1 MYIYAEYLII
11 ENIVINYIILYV
23 TGKLTK
29 TNEPRWRLIIASV
42 IGALY
47 TLVVFYPSL
56 RFMTKFTVKICVSML
71 MIIIAFSPEKL
82 KKFIKL
88 ISSFY
93 IISFVFA
100 GAALALF
107 YIYDLEAY
115 VGNGIFY
122 ITDFPLKLL
131 IIAVILSWILIKF
144 TIGFVQKR
152 INKERNFILVS
163 IELDNNHADIMA
175 LVDTGNSLQD
185 PITHAPVIVVQ
196 FSAIKDILP
205 VEVQSIFLKYKE
217 NNLNIISTVMSRA
230 SEKIKF
236 RVIPFKSLGNENG
249 MLLGFKPDNVII
261 KGDENRLISNIVIG
275 IYNSSLS
282 NDEEYVALLHPE
294 ILN

>member
-1 MYIYAEYLII
+1 MYIYAEYLIM
-11 ENIVINYIILYV
+11 ENMVINYTILYM

-29 TNEPRWRLIIASV
+29 NNISRIRLIISSM

-56 RFMTKFTVKICVSML
+56 RFMTKFTVKICVSIL
-71 MIIIAFSPEKL
+71 MIIIAFNPEKL

-88 ISSFY
+88 FSSFY

-100 GAALALF
+100 GAALAFF
-107 YIYDLEAY
+107 YFYDLEAY
-115 VGNGIFY
+115 LGNGIFY
-122 ITDFPLKLL
+122 ITEFPAKLL
-131 IIAVILSWILIKF
+131 IIAVIFSWILLKF
-144 TIGFVQKR
+144 TIGFIQKR
-152 INKERNFILVS
+152 MNKEKNFIPVS
-163 IELDNNHADIMA
+163 IELNNKYVDIIA

-185 PITHAPVIVVQ
+185 PITHVPVIVVQ

-205 VEVQSIFLKYKE
+205 LEVQNIFLKYKE
-217 NNLNIISTVMSRA
+217 NNLEIVAAVMSKS

-249 MLLGFKPDNVII
+249 MLLGFKPDKVIV
-261 KGDENRLISNIVIG
+261 KGDEVKLISDIVIG
-275 IYNSSLS
+275 VYNNRLS
-282 NDEEYVALLHPE
+282 NDNEYVALLHPE